1 MSSIAA
7 IVAFVFVMYHAF
19 MMLRAM
25 SNNDTQSRVD
35 LSRVTHYDYVNA
47 SFNRHGRAIVRTTSQ
62 RVI

>member
-1 MSSIAA
+1 MSFIAA

-35 LSRVTHYDYVNA
+35 LSRATRYDYVNA
-47 SFNRHGRAIVRTTSQ
+47 TYNRRGRLIVRDTS
-62 RVI
+62 RHVI